1 MRVSASGGTAV
12 PVTARDRSR
21 GETLHVAPM
30 LLPDHR
36 HFLYLRRSASQ
47 ENGGIYVGS
56 LDAKPEQQST
66 KQILAT
72 DLGAIFVPGATTR
85 DSGHLL
91 FLREGTLLAQ
101 TFDIQKLELTGEPTP
116 VAEHVGTYSSLG
128 QFSAAS
134 NSVLIYRVGGSAEE
148 RLTWYDSKG
157 MWLAPSGT
165 LASIWSSRCLP
176 TEGRWRYPRSDP
188 ETGISGFSTP
198 RGGAVSHPGRA
209 KTLPPAGH
217 LTEAALPLR
226 PRAPATWTCM

>member
-1 MRVSASGGTAV
+1 MKKIDISGGPAQTVCDLTSNAIGGDWTPEGVIIFGTRDGIMRVSASGGTAV

-47 ENGGIYVGS
+47 ENSGIYVGS

-148 RLTWYDSKG
+148 RLTWYDRQG
-157 MWLAPSGT
+157 NVVGT
-165 LASIWSSRCLP
+165 VGDPGQYLEFALSP
-176 TEGRWRYPRSDP
+176 DGRKV
-188 ETGISGFSTP
+188 
-198 RGGAVSHPGRA
+198 AVSEIRSGNRNI
-209 KTLPPAGH
+209 
-217 LTEAALPLR
+217 
-226 PRAPATWTCM
+226 